1 MSESPFTYWLAQIM
15 GYGFFFGMFVMGTAF
30 IEEVV
35 GVVTPYEPVILRT
48 LEADNRS
55 H

>member
-1 MSESPFTYWLAQIM
+1 MKEHPTFYLGHIIAC
-15 GYGFFFGMFVMGTAF
+15 GFFFGMCVLCVAGV
-30 IEEVV
+30 EEVI

>member
-1 MSESPFTYWLAQIM
+1 MNESPFTFWLAQIL
-15 GYGFFFGMFVMGTAF
+15 GYSFFFGMCVMGVAA
-30 IEEVV
+30 IEQVI